1 MTDSTPVGRVASALI
16 GAGYLRL
23 PDVLVVG
30 GMKLDF
36 AGAFVHQKSTTELVL
51 VADTVADTAA
61 EDDALLIRKMN
72 GVARALDVSRSRR
85 SLTLVLAGP
94 RPKPATLESLGR
106 VCRVLPLG
114 NVTGADADMVVRN
127 WLAVLLPLNLPQ
139 ADGSAINPLT
149 RIGTLAVNLDEPL
162 RRLVDVAAQGESAVQ
177 HGLHQLIDDAS
188 SAPEEQNL

>member
-36 AGAFVHQKSTTELVL
+36 SSAFVHQKSTTELVL
-51 VADTVADTAA
+51 VSDTAA
-61 EDDALLIRKMN
+61 VDDALLIRKMN

-114 NVTGADADMVVRN
+114 NVTGADADVVVRN

-139 ADGSAINPLT
+139 AAGSAINPLT
-149 RIGTLAVNLDEPL
+149 RIRTLAVNLDEPL
-162 RRLVDVAAQGESAVQ
+162 RHLVDVAAQGESSVQ

-188 SAPEEQNL
+188 SAPDEQEL

>member
-1 MTDSTPVGRVASALI
+1 MTDSTPVGRVASALV
-16 GAGYLRL
+16 GAGYVRL
-23 PDVLVVG
+23 PNTLVVG

-36 AGAFVHQKSTTELVL
+36 SAAFVHERSSTELVL
-51 VADTVADTAA
+51 IADMAA
-61 EDDALLIRKMN
+61 EGDALLVRKMN

-114 NVTGADADMVVRN
+114 SVTGADADLVVRN
-127 WLAVLLPLNLPQ
+127 WLAVLLPLTLPQ

-149 RIGTLAVNLDEPL
+149 RIGTLAENLDEPL
-162 RRLVDVAAQGESAVQ
+162 RRLVDIAARGESAVR

-188 SAPEEQNL
+188 SAQEE

>member
-1 MTDSTPVGRVASALI
+1 M
-16 GAGYLRL
+16 RL
-23 PDVLVVG
+23 PDVPVVG

-36 AGAFVHQKSTTELVL
+36 SAAFVHQKSTTELVL
-51 VADTVADTAA
+51 VADTAA
-61 EDDALLIRKMN
+61 EDEALLIRKMN

-114 NVTGADADMVVRN
+114 NVTGADAEVVVSN
-127 WLAVLLPLNLPQ
+127 WLAVLFPLSLPQ
-139 ADGSAINPLT
+139 AEGSATNPLT
-149 RIGTLAVNLDEPL
+149 RIGTLAMNLDEPL

-188 SAPEEQNL
+188 SAPEEQDL

>member
-1 MTDSTPVGRVASALI
+1 MTDSTPVGRVAPALV
-16 GAGYLRL
+16 GAGYVRL

-30 GMKLDF
+30 GMKLEF
-36 AGAFVHQKSTTELVL
+36 SAAFVHQKSTTELVL
-51 VADTVADTAA
+51 VADTAA

-114 NVTGADADMVVRN
+114 SVTGADADVVVRN
-127 WLAVLLPLNLPQ
+127 WLAVLLPLTLPQ
-139 ADGSAINPLT
+139 TDGSAINPLT
-149 RIGTLAVNLDEPL
+149 RIGTLAASLDEPL
-162 RRLVDVAAQGESAVQ
+162 RRLVDVAAKGESAVKQ
-177 HGLHQLIDDAS
+177 GLHKLIDDAS
-188 SAPEEQNL
+188 SAPEEQDL

>member
-1 MTDSTPVGRVASALI
+1 MTDSTPVGRVASALV
-16 GAGYLRL
+16 GACYVRL

-30 GMKLDF
+30 GMKLEF
-36 AGAFVHQKSTTELVL
+36 SAAFVHQKSTTELVL
-51 VADTVADTAA
+51 VADTAA

-114 NVTGADADMVVRN
+114 SVTGADADVVVRN
-127 WLAVLLPLNLPQ
+127 WLAVLLPLNVPQ
-139 ADGSAINPLT
+139 ADGSVINPLT
-149 RIGTLAVNLDEPL
+149 RIGTLAESLDEPL
-162 RRLVDVAAQGESAVQ
+162 RRLVDVAAQGESAVKQ
-177 HGLHQLIDDAS
+177 GLHRLIDDAS
-188 SAPEEQNL
+188 SAPEEQDL

>member
-36 AGAFVHQKSTTELVL
+36 SGAFVHQKSTTELVL
-51 VADTVADTAA
+51 VADTAA

-114 NVTGADADMVVRN
+114 NVTGADADVVVRN
-127 WLAVLLPLNLPQ
+127 WLAVL
-139 ADGSAINPLT
+139 DRKS
-149 RIGTLAVNLDEPL
+149 V
-162 RRLVDVAAQGESAVQ
+162 V
-177 HGLHQLIDDAS
+177 
-188 SAPEEQNL
+188 

>member
-23 PDVLVVG
+23 PDALVVG

-36 AGAFVHQKSTTELVL
+36 SAAFVHQKSTTELVL
-51 VADTVADTAA
+51 VADTAA
-61 EDDALLIRKMN
+61 EGDALLVRKMN

-94 RPKPATLESLGR
+94 RPNPATLESLAK

-114 NVTGADADMVVRN
+114 SATGADADVVVRN
-127 WLAVLLPLNLPQ
+127 WLAVLLPLTLPQ
-139 ADGSAINPLT
+139 ADGSAINPIT
-149 RIGTLAVNLDEPL
+149 RIKTLAANLDEPL
-162 RRLVDVAAQGESAVQ
+162 RRLVDVAVQGESAVR

-188 SAPEEQNL
+188 SAPEEQDL